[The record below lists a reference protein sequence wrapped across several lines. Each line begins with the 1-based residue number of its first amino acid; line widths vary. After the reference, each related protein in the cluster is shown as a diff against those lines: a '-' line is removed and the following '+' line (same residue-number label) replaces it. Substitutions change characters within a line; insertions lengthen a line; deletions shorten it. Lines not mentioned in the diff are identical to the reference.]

1 MLGPTCP
8 PPQRPSTGRLSHD
21 LEALSDRR
29 RAAVATPGSLEERVW
44 SVFTRLARLAP
55 ELWLVELA
63 RRALRLR
70 LHLHRRELDTLR
82 VSIWEPV
89 APPPARQ
96 AYLRRQAL
104 RGKLAPPAGRLRRG
118 RVTPLSILRQ
128 DLAQQALEGRPL
140 EAPYELGAVLR
151 TSRRVFYILPV
162 LEAELEMEVSS
173 DRRRDAILRAL
184 DAGLYEAEAGRVR
197 PRRFYLILLYRDR
210 KLTPL
215 SVERLRFYRE
225 TSEGLRRKMPHR
237 RKFDAESVRRH
248 LGLLRWKHLAA
259 VALEP
264 QGTCPGDATLR
275 ADLLN
280 YLRQA
285 GLFPMR
291 GNVARR
297 VP

>member
-1 MLGPTCP
+1 
-8 PPQRPSTGRLSHD
+8 
-21 LEALSDRR
+21 
-29 RAAVATPGSLEERVW
+29 
-44 SVFTRLARLAP
+44 
-55 ELWLVELA
+55 
-63 RRALRLR
+63 
-70 LHLHRRELDTLR
+70 
-82 VSIWEPV
+82 
-89 APPPARQ
+89 
-96 AYLRRQAL
+96 LRRQAL